1 MTFWLEKSLNQKVRK
16 SNEDALIDLLYYD
29 INFIIIL

>member
-1 MTFWLEKSLNQKVRK
+1 MTFWPEKSLNQKVRK
-16 SNEDALIDLLYYD
+16 SNEDALIDF